1 MVSYIC
7 TAAKDLQSLTSTPS
21 DVGQLTVTWEAGERT
36 GPTNYTVTWEEQNI
50 LGSPDYTLKGS
61 VVVTG
66 GYDEMTFPDRAVL
79 VYIQTP

>member
-21 DVGQLTVTWEAGERT
+21 DVGQLTVTWKAGERT
-36 GPTNYTVTWEEQNI
+36 GPTNYTVTWEEQNS
-50 LGSPDYTLKGS
+50 LESPDYTLKGS
-61 VVVTG
+61 VDVTG

-79 VYIQTP
+79 LDLPTP